1 MGVKKRW
8 EVEGGNAIAA
18 ETPACVCVCVRLC
31 LFEPLT

>member
-18 ETPACVCVCVRLC
+18 ETPACVCVCVFVVC
-31 LFEPLT
+31 LNP